1 MKEAMQKDATPVGPG
16 HFVWY
21 ELFTTDPEAAAGF
34 YGHVV
39 GWSAQPAPDGHGHTL
54 FGSGQGPLAVSTTL
68 PEPVRQM
75 GVPPYWTSHVLVA
88 DVDATAALAKQLGG
102 RVYVEPVEVP
112 GMGRFAVV
120 ADPFGAVLS
129 LCALTSPMPER
140 DRSRPGEICWHD
152 LFCEDHEVALAF
164 YCRLFGWKLRSDLDL
179 GPMGRYALFGDQER
193 DLGGMFTKP
202 KDMPYSAWNYYVQ
215 VGDLDAALARALEKG
230 AAVLSGPMAIPGGAH
245 VAVLKDPQGAGF
257 CLHQNP

>member
-1 MKEAMQKDATPVGPG
+1 MMDVLQKDAAVGPG

-21 ELFTTDPEAAAGF
+21 ELFTTDPEAAGGF

-39 GWSAQPAPDGHGHTL
+39 GWSVEPAPGGHGRSL
-54 FGSGQGPLAVSTTL
+54 FASGQGPLAVSTTL

-88 DVDATAALAKQLGG
+88 DVDATASLARELGG
-102 RVYVEPVEVP
+102 RVYVAPVDVP

-129 LCALTSPMPER
+129 LCALVTLMRPR
-140 DRSRPGEICWHD
+140 DRSGPGEICWHE
-152 LFCEDHEVALAF
+152 LITEDPRAALDF
-164 YCRLFGWKLRSDLDL
+164 YGRLFGWQPSGELDM
-179 GPMGRYALFGDQER
+179 GPAGRYVLFGHDGQ
-193 DLGGMFTKP
+193 DLGGMFP
-202 KDMPYSAWNYYVQ
+202 RPQDMPYSAWNYYLQ
-215 VGDLDAALARALEKG
+215 VADLDAALARARSKG
-230 AAVLSGPMAIPGGAH
+230 AAVISGPMAIPGGAR

-257 CLHQNP
+257 GLHQNP